1 MRWLRPRRSRL
12 SGKIR
17 RSEAEIDRLDA
28 EIAEANELLSSPE
41 VSADYE
47 KVIEYTKKIEEL
59 TEAQLALMDEWEQWN
74 KRLEELRNG
83 E

>member
-1 MRWLRPRRSRL
+1 M
-12 SGKIR
+12 
-17 RSEAEIDRLDA
+17 
-28 EIAEANELLSSPE
+28 ELYQSVFKRKE
-41 VSADYE
+41 VKYL
-47 KVIEYTKKIEEL
+47 L

>member
-1 MRWLRPRRSRL
+1 M
-12 SGKIR
+12 
-17 RSEAEIDRLDA
+17 
-28 EIAEANELLSSPE
+28 SSPE
-41 VSADYE
+41 VSANYE
-47 KVIEYTKKIEEL
+47 QVIEYTQKIEEL

>member
-1 MRWLRPRRSRL
+1 MRKSQRSTHSL
-12 SGKIR
+12 SG
-17 RSEAEIDRLDA
+17 LDA

-41 VSADYE
+41 VSANYE
-47 KVIEYTKKIEEL
+47 QVIEYTQKIEEL

>member
-1 MRWLRPRRSRL
+1 MF
-12 SGKIR
+12 GYVI
-17 RSEAEIDRLDA
+17 ADA
-28 EIAEANELLSSPE
+28 SN
-41 VSADYE
+41 
-47 KVIEYTKKIEEL
+47 L